1 MQQVP
6 KVLVEVALQ
15 VLKVPKEED
24 LDLEDHKV
32 LKVIVLLVQQ
42 ELKEPKELK
51 VLQMEVKHLEDHK
64 ALKVLK
70 EPKDFHLI
78 ED

>member
-1 MQQVP
+1 MP